1 MDRMQTEQIA
11 QSQLDSGERL
21 LWSGAPSPG
30 GVALGALPAALFGI
44 PFAGF
49 AVFWIWTAYSASR
62 HVSHAIT
69 PFAFFPLF
77 GIPFLLVGL
86 AIITSPL
93 WAWLTA
99 LNTVYAVTDK
109 RVMIIT
115 GLMMRTVQS
124 YGPADI
130 GDLTH
135 VERADGRGSLI
146 FGAGAWNV
154 GTVGGYARVG
164 SVNRLNR
171 ITLVGIPNVRE
182 VEHLIR
188 ENLMPK
194 AA

>member
-1 MDRMQTEQIA
+1 MQAEQIA
-11 QSQLDSGERL
+11 QSQLDGGERL
-21 LWSGAPSPG
+21 LWSGTPSAG

-44 PFAGF
+44 PFSGF
-49 AVFWIWTAYSASR
+49 AVFWICTAYSASA
-62 HVSHAIT
+62 HVSHAMA

-77 GIPFLLVGL
+77 GIPFLLIGL
-86 AIITSPL
+86 GMLTSPL

-99 LNTVYAVTDK
+99 LKTVYAVTDK

-115 GLMMRTVQS
+115 GLMMRMVQS
-124 YGPADI
+124 YGPSDI

-164 SVNRLNR
+164 SLNRLNR
-171 ITLVGIPNVRE
+171 VTLVGIPDVRE

-188 ENLMPK
+188 ANLMPK